1 MARCI
6 SLVISAITSPSRT
19 RAGTLGHEAA
29 DGSARDGLLRH
40 LDFLLSVPAKTVG
53 TCGIALRAD
62 LYSAILKLLQYLKR
76 PRGGAAPVEG
86 RGVGAST
93 PPEVEEVLALHR
105 VDLLGVAVMDMA
117 GKLAVGLSPAEQ
129 RLECESKATAL
140 AIIQA
145 QILKNTLYFAVV

>member
-1 MARCI
+1 M
-6 SLVISAITSPSRT
+6 
-19 RAGTLGHEAA
+19 
-29 DGSARDGLLRH
+29 
-40 LDFLLSVPAKTVG
+40 PAKTVG
-53 TCGIALRAD
+53 SCGIALRAD

-76 PRGGAAPVEG
+76 PRGGAAPVQG
-86 RGVGAST
+86 REVGAST

-117 GKLAVGLSPAEQ
+117 GKLADGLSPAER

-145 QILKNTLYFAVV
+145 QILKISPYFAFV